1 MLPPGFLLNALLRSM
16 MRTHTDMKRDDD
28 LKIMPNRITLRP
40 DGGKRPGPGGMGV
53 LLTLLKSHNLGMEA
67 HQSMYYSP

>member
-28 LKIMPNRITLRP
+28 LKIMLRSSRCGAVVNESDWEP
-40 DGGKRPGPGGMGV
+40 
-53 LLTLLKSHNLGMEA
+53 
-67 HQSMYYSP
+67 